1 MAKNESAPLEGT
13 ELENEI
19 FAYLRKKLRASAED
33 LTRDTGLISTGLVD
47 SGNLVRLA
55 THVERLTGVSIPDRD
70 IDADH
75 FDSVA
80 MIVRYV
86 EAKRGS

>member
-1 MAKNESAPLEGT
+1 MEAEALEQAIRNF
-13 ELENEI
+13 LEE
-19 FAYLRKKLRASAED
+19 KLGVEGID
-33 LTRDTGLISTGLVD
+33 RDAQLISSGLVD

-55 THVERLTGVSIPDRD
+55 THIERIAGVAIPDRD

-80 MIVRYV
+80 MIVDYV
-86 EAKRGS
+86 VSKTR

>member
-1 MAKNESAPLEGT
+1 MKLEP
-13 ELENEI
+13 EALEREI
-19 FAYLRKKLRASAED
+19 RRYLEDKLDIAG
-33 LTRDTGLISTGLVD
+33 LGRDDELISSGLVD

-55 THVERLTGVSIPDRD
+55 THVERLTGVTIPDRD

-75 FDSVA
+75 FDSIA

-86 EAKRGS
+86 SSRQT